1 MTSQSVIDLSYRY
14 ADLGNAQSGVV
25 TTFDGASSISGVF
38 ARDITSNDVMIGY
51 RYKLQREAVVYQPV
65 K

>member
-1 MTSQSVIDLSYRY
+1 MVLDLSYRY
-14 ADLGNAQSGVV
+14 ADLGTAQSGRGHDLS
-25 TTFDGASSISGVF
+25 TAPSSTAASSLK
-38 ARDITSNDVMIGY
+38 DITSNDVMLGV

>member
-14 ADLGNAQSGVV
+14 ADLGTAQSGVV
-25 TTFDGASSISGVF
+25 SAFDGTGSISGVF
-38 ARDITSNDVMIGY
+38 ARDITSNDVMVGY
-51 RYKLQREAVVYQPV
+51 RYKLQREVVVYQPV